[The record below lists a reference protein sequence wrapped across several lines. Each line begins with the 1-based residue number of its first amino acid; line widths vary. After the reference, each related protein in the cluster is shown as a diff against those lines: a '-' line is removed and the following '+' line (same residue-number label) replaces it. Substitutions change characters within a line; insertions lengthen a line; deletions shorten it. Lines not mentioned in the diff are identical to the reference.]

1 MIVID
6 ASLAVKWFLE
16 EPDSDAARQKLADNL
31 GQITV
36 PDLFVIEVTAA
47 LVRNANIHKRTYPA
61 TREHIADFVALLAGN
76 ELQQVRPTPPQ
87 VAKAANLALDLGHP
101 LKDCIYLALAMEL
114 GCDLVTCD
122 ARFAAKAKGV
132 WDRVRVLGGDGSR
145 YPNDHFERH
154 A

>member
-16 EPDSDAARQKLADNL
+16 EPDSDAARKVLADNL
-31 GQITV
+31 GHISV
-36 PDLFVIEVTAA
+36 PDLFVVEVTAA
-47 LVRNANIHKRTYPA
+47 LVRNVNIQNLTHMVM
-61 TREHIADFVALLAGN
+61 REHIADFAALLAGN
-76 ELQQVRPTPPQ
+76 ELHQVRSTPRQ
-87 VAKAANLALDLGHP
+87 VANATNLAIDLGHP

-114 GCDLVTCD
+114 GCELVTCD

-132 WDRVRVLGGDGSR
+132 WAGVRVLG
-145 YPNDHFERH
+145 